1 MTTAAVSTKPA
12 VPTKDETVLAKPLAM
27 RKQIG
32 STVYEVSV
40 YFKQD
45 AKETM
50 NDIILRLIKNEAING
65 RAAG

>member
-12 VPTKDETVLAKPLAM
+12 VPTKDETVQAKPLTM

-65 RAAG
+65 RSAG

>member
-1 MTTAAVSTKPA
+1 MTTVAVTTKPA
-12 VPTKDETVLAKPLAM
+12 VTTKDESVQVRPLIM

-50 NDIILRLIKNEAING
+50 NDIILRLIKNEMVNG
-65 RAAG
+65 RVAG

>member
-1 MTTAAVSTKPA
+1 MTTAAVTAKQA
-12 VPTKDETVLAKPLAM
+12 VTTQDKTVQVKPLIM
-27 RKQIG
+27 RKHIG

-50 NDIILRLIKNEAING
+50 NDVILRLIKSEMATG

>member
-1 MTTAAVSTKPA
+1 MTTVAVTAKQA
-12 VPTKDETVLAKPLAM
+12 VTTQDKTVQVKPLVI

-40 YFKQD
+40 YSKQD

-50 NDIILRLIKNEAING
+50 NDIILRLIKNEMATG